1 MVVRFWSARTTELRL
16 PEYLRHFNQH
26 VLPHLRSKE
35 GFIEARVL
43 TQSDGVVV
51 EMIVET
57 LWASLAAIERFAGPD
72 RESAVV
78 AEEAVHLLTSYD
90 HRVRHYEVN
99 VREEHHS
106 LASSSKS
113 SRSDR

>member
-1 MVVRFWSARTTELRL
+1 MVVRFWSARTTELHL
-16 PEYLRHFNQH
+16 PDYLRHFNNN

-57 LWASLAAIERFAGPD
+57 LWASLEAIERFAGPD

-78 AEEAVHLLTSYD
+78 AEEALHLLTSYD
-90 HRVRHYEVN
+90 RRVRHYEVR
-99 VREEHHS
+99 VREERHLTVS
-106 LASSSKS
+106 PSSPS
-113 SRSDR
+113 

>member
-16 PEYLRHFNQH
+16 PEYLRHFNNH

-35 GFIEARVL
+35 GFLEARVL

-57 LWASLAAIERFAGPD
+57 LWTSFESIERFAGPD

-90 HRVRHYEVN
+90 RRVRHYEVK
-99 VREEHHS
+99 VREQHHAK
-106 LASSSKS
+106 ASSSS
-113 SRSDR
+113 

>member
-16 PEYLRHFNQH
+16 PEYLRHFNNH

-35 GFIEARVL
+35 GFLEARVL
-43 TQSDGVVV
+43 TQSDGVVA

-57 LWASLAAIERFAGPD
+57 LWTSFESIERFAGPD

-90 HRVRHYEVN
+90 RRVRHYEVK
-99 VREEHHS
+99 VREQHHAK
-106 LASSSKS
+106 ASSI
-113 SRSDR
+113 

>member
-1 MVVRFWSARTTELRL
+1 MVVRFWSARTTEVRL
-16 PEYLRHFNQH
+16 PDYLRHFNER

-57 LWASLAAIERFAGPD
+57 LWASLESIERFAGPD

-90 HRVRHYEVN
+90 RRVRHYEVK
-99 VREEHHS
+99 VREDHR
-106 LASSSKS
+106 ATVSSSS
-113 SRSDR
+113 SS

>member
-16 PEYLRHFNQH
+16 PDYLRHFNEH
-26 VLPHLRSKE
+26 VLPHLRAKD

-43 TQSDGVVV
+43 TQSDGVVA

-57 LWASLAAIERFAGPD
+57 LWSSLDDIEKFAGLD

-78 AEEAVHLLTSYD
+78 AEEAVDLLTSYVR
-90 HRVRHYEVN
+90 RVRHYEVK
-99 VREEHHS
+99 VREQH
-106 LASSSKS
+106 LSKTS
-113 SRSDR
+113 